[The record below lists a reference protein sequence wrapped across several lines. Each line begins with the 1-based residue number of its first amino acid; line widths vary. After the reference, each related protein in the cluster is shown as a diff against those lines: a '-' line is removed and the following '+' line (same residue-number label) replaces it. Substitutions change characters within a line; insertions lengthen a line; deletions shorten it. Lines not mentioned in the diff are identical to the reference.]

1 MGLTVITEKY
11 LLWAS
16 AFVKGVLS
24 CTSFRSPFFLEDR
37 CRLCYL
43 KGNYEIT
50 LTETELDSNN
60 ERTHTMIM
68 CRGCLDEIKIKMQ
81 LIKNEDERYSER
93 N

>member
-1 MGLTVITEKY
+1 MINWIKEIIGNVPFRAKPVI
-11 LLWAS
+11 
-16 AFVKGVLS
+16 
-24 CTSFRSPFFLEDR
+24 R

-81 LIKNEDERYSER
+81 LIKNEDERHSER